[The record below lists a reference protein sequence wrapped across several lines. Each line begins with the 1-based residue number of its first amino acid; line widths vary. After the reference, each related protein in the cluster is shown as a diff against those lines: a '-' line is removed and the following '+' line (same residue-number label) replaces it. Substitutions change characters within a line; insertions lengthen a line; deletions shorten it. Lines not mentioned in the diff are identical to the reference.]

1 MTKKIVFGKL
11 IVIHGTIQ
19 DPWFR
24 AKDVAE
30 WIEHSKISAMID
42 SVDDDE
48 KGRKIV
54 STLGGNQ
61 EVWFV
66 LTKEKLNEI
75 VNKYQFV
82 EVN

>member
-1 MTKKIVFGKL
+1 
-11 IVIHGTIQ
+11 
-19 DPWFR
+19 
-24 AKDVAE
+24 
-30 WIEHSKISAMID
+30 MID

-61 EVWFV
+61 EVCFV

>member
-1 MTKKIVFGKL
+1 
-11 IVIHGTIQ
+11 
-19 DPWFR
+19 
-24 AKDVAE
+24 
-30 WIEHSKISAMID
+30 MID

-82 EVN
+82 EVNYTPL